1 MQSVRRRGWLLSWA
15 IPLVGGCTAAAP
27 AALANQGPAPTTSVP
42 VASAPEP
49 QTALPA
55 IAKPEEPRGF
65 VDPDALPAGAL
76 ARLGS
81 RKFQGTR
88 PVAVADDGRVASLG
102 RQGFGVFE
110 HRADGFVRRVA
121 NCHAH
126 ALAYAGDQLI
136 ALCDNRLVRLSAQ
149 ADAEPIEVTI
159 DCSLSGALSPNG
171 KLAACVRFKEDRSL
185 WLDLLD
191 VATQRS
197 LWTAALPEA
206 PDDPRALELSD
217 SGAVFV
223 AMGEKL
229 HRFEGA
235 QLQWSIQGHYDE
247 LGYNGARTE
256 LLAWAEETR
265 ELSFF
270 RATNGKLARKLT
282 DQRSP
287 CGASVFLQDGSWLTA
302 RMDDPNVLVWSE
314 FPSRE
319 RKSFQLANA
328 CGPALSANGRF
339 AAVAGDGIMRIELA
353 SGKRLG
359 AAAPLSEAVS
369 LVSSPKGDR
378 MLQADNEGQLR
389 LYDMR
394 RHVELVRGPA
404 PRSILRGLAVAFSED
419 ENYFAIANAYGA
431 LQVLETTTL
440 KPRCELNQDGAAHWL
455 FWRGATIVAVD
466 GGNPADDEQFHGG
479 AVTILDRDC
488 KVHAN
493 RSSEGLVSVLE
504 ETKDHLD
511 LFVHPFEDPEF
522 DPRPSVPAS
531 ERVGRAWRVSL
542 PSGALSAAPAEVL
555 QRATTELALAKARW
569 ERGERP
575 ATSVEMTSSDRTT
588 SLRVEEVG
596 ERSRRIHCRDKASGK
611 ERVVQLPDSAW
622 RGLSL
627 GGDGSW
633 FAVPEDDTTLIY
645 PCRPEG

>member
-282 DQRSP
+282 DSAVPAVRRYFS
-287 CGASVFLQDGSWLTA
+287 
-302 RMDDPNVLVWSE
+302 RMAHGLPLGWMTPTFSYGPS
-314 FPSRE
+314 FP
-319 RKSFQLANA
+319 
-328 CGPALSANGRF
+328 PANGSPSNLRTR
-339 AAVAGDGIMRIELA
+339 AGR
-353 SGKRLG
+353 
-359 AAAPLSEAVS
+359 
-369 LVSSPKGDR
+369 
-378 MLQADNEGQLR
+378 
-389 LYDMR
+389 
-394 RHVELVRGPA
+394 
-404 PRSILRGLAVAFSED
+404 
-419 ENYFAIANAYGA
+419 
-431 LQVLETTTL
+431 
-440 KPRCELNQDGAAHWL
+440 
-455 FWRGATIVAVD
+455 
-466 GGNPADDEQFHGG
+466 
-479 AVTILDRDC
+479 
-488 KVHAN
+488 
-493 RSSEGLVSVLE
+493 
-504 ETKDHLD
+504 
-511 LFVHPFEDPEF
+511 
-522 DPRPSVPAS
+522 
-531 ERVGRAWRVSL
+531 
-542 PSGALSAAPAEVL
+542 
-555 QRATTELALAKARW
+555 
-569 ERGERP
+569 
-575 ATSVEMTSSDRTT
+575 
-588 SLRVEEVG
+588 
-596 ERSRRIHCRDKASGK
+596 RSRPMVASPLLLEMASCGSSSRA
-611 ERVVQLPDSAW
+611 ESDSEP
-622 RGLSL
+622 RRL
-627 GGDGSW
+627 
-633 FAVPEDDTTLIY
+633 
-645 PCRPEG
+645 

>member
-1 MQSVRRRGWLLSWA
+1 MRRRRTIGWLRGCVL
-15 IPLVGGCTAAAP
+15 PVFVGCTAAAP
-27 AALANQGPAPTTSVP
+27 QSAAPAKGRAPTVSASVP
-42 VASAPEP
+42 VASEPEP
-49 QTALPA
+49 SSALPLA
-55 IAKPEEPRGF
+55 QPEAPRGF
-65 VDPDALPAGAL
+65 IDPDALPTDAL

-81 RKFQGTR
+81 RQFQGTA
-88 PVAVADDGRVASLG
+88 PVAVADDGRVASRG

-121 NCHAH
+121 TCHAH

-136 ALCDNRLVRLSAQ
+136 ALCDNRLVRLSADP
-149 ADAEPIEVTI
+149 DAAPVEVTI
-159 DCSLSGALSPNG
+159 DCSLSGALSPSG
-171 KLAACVRFKEDRSL
+171 KLAACIRFQEDQSL

-191 VATQRS
+191 VATHTPV
-197 LWTAALPEA
+197 WTVALA
-206 PDDPRALELSD
+206 DDPRALALSD
-217 SGAVFV
+217 SGTVFV
-223 AMGEKL
+223 ATGEKL
-229 HRFEGA
+229 DRFEGA
-235 QLQWSIQGHYDE
+235 QLQWSIQGHFDQ
-247 LGYNGARTE
+247 LGYNAARAE
-256 LLAWAEETR
+256 LLAWAEEPR

-270 RATNGKLARKLT
+270 RASNGKLAKMLA
-282 DQRSP
+282 DAPSP
-287 CGASVFLQDGSWLTA
+287 CGGFAFLRDGSWLTA
-302 RMDDPNVLVWSE
+302 RDPGLSWLE

-328 CGPALSANGRF
+328 CGPALSADGRF
-339 AAVAGDGIMRIELA
+339 AAVAGDGIVRIELA

-359 AAAPLSEAVS
+359 ALAPLSEAVS

-394 RHVELVRGPA
+394 RHVELVRGTA

-440 KPRCELNQDGAAHWL
+440 KPRCELSQDGAAHWL

-466 GGNPADDEQFHGG
+466 GGNYADDEQFRGG
-479 AVTILDRDC
+479 AVTVLDKDC
-488 KVHAN
+488 KVRAT
-493 RSSEGLVSVLE
+493 RASEGLVSVLE

-531 ERVGRAWRVSL
+531 ERIARAWRIAL
-542 PSGALSAAPAEVL
+542 PSGALSAAPTEIL
-555 QRATTELALAKARW
+555 QRATKEIALAKARW
-569 ERGERP
+569 ERGERQ

-588 SLRVEEVG
+588 TLRVEEVG
-596 ERSRRIHCRDKASGK
+596 ERSRRIHCRDQASGK

-645 PCRPEG
+645 PCRPVG